1 MSDQMTDHYYEPG
14 LGGDCLVC
22 GASKSFAYHLFGGEV
37 TEESRAA
44 PVSWVQG
51 IRDNGWTDADV
62 LRLISSHETLRHLA
76 CELGEVEDPRQWDEN
91 GTCPL
96 CHNTTEHMD
105 WCVWRRAVEWVS
117 TQEANDG

>member
-51 IRDNGWTDADV
+51 IRINGMTAADV
-62 LRLISSHETLRHLA
+62 LHAYES
-76 CELGEVEDPRQWDEN
+76 
-91 GTCPL
+91 
-96 CHNTTEHMD
+96 
-105 WCVWRRAVEWVS
+105 
-117 TQEANDG
+117 